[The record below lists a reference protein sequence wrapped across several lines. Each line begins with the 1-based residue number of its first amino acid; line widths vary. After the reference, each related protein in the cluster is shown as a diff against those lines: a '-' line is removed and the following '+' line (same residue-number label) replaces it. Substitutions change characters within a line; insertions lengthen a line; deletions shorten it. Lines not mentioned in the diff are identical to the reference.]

1 MRTFFETDD
10 GHRIGWSMNPED
22 RPAQPLRPDSKTWLF
37 LFCWQTG
44 WRRPRVAENA
54 YFFVCGEDIY
64 LSQMGFHYLAYS
76 EATHLRPMG
85 MWDLWVEARSRD
97 EAVRVLKRSPVLDE
111 IDHEGYFALVTGES
125 FSFMD
130 IDLATLEVRDFKP
143 AERTRDAKNLYVA
156 AVEYGPDVPIQLP
169 SGESMFKARS
179 ERNEEQARRIRRE
192 TPNAQKTFADL
203 DERHQKLLHVRD
215 DGCWIW
221 TGAHTRGYGN
231 VSYCG
236 KRWSSHCL
244 IYTLLRGKIPHGAIM
259 RHSCDVR
266 LCCNPDHLTPGT
278 HQENRQDSIGKGRK
292 LNDWRWVSEVSNSVI
307 REIRLQHYVED
318 WSVRKIAR
326 RYELNSGYV
335 RAIVNFVDGSC
346 NPSNTE

>member
-44 WRRPRVAENA
+44 GRRPWVTAKI
-54 YFFVCGEDIY
+54 YFPYFVRDGAIR
-64 LSQMGFHYLAYS
+64 LG
-76 EATHLRPMG
+76 PMG
-85 MWDLWVEARSRD
+85 MWDCWVEARSRN
-97 EAVRVLKRSPVLDE
+97 EAVRILRRSPVLDE
-111 IDHEGYFALVTGES
+111 INDEGYFALVCGEA

-130 IDLATLEVRDFKP
+130 IDLATLEVRDFRP
-143 AERTRDAKNLYVA
+143 VERTRDAENLYVA
-156 AVEYGPDVPIQLP
+156 AVEYGPDVPLQPP
-169 SGESMFKARS
+169 SSESIFKTLSERS
-179 ERNEEQARRIRRE
+179 EEQTHRIRRE
-192 TPNAQKTFADL
+192 TPNARKTFFDL
-203 DERHQKLLHVRD
+203 DERFRKLLHIRN

-221 TGAHTRGYGN
+221 TGAHGARGYGS
-231 VSYCG
+231 VSHNG
-236 KRWSSHCL
+236 KRWSSHRL

-278 HQENRQDSIGKGRK
+278 YQENRQDSIGKGRK
-292 LNDWRWVSEVSNSVI
+292 PNDWRWVREVSNSVI
-307 REIRLQHYVED
+307 REVRLRHYVED